1 MKCNMTEPKQKLTLK
16 LIEERF
22 DHDTEC
28 DGFCNGLDFTQ
39 PLVPCRSF
47 CYAHCH
53 ECVDRVLFGNGIICN
68 HPLHYGGFE
77 VSAEKKQ
84 YDPAGLLERR
94 VEFAIKH
101 IDRVFLKWCMGIFVK
116 KRKRGRKIIYIR
128 LFDSTFNTWRT
139 FSKFLLGFNSNGFR
153 LNSEREIINCEKQE
167 VLKTFLSIVAVD
179 KGVWLEL
186 LLPHLFEPLSELV
199 LQFLGIS

>member
-1 MKCNMTEPKQKLTLK
+1 MKCNMTELK

-22 DHDTEC
+22 YHDTEC
-28 DGFCNGLDFTQ
+28 DEFCNGLGLTQ

-47 CYAHCH
+47 CDAHCH

-77 VSAEKKQ
+77 VSAEKRY
-84 YDPAGLLERR
+84 YDPDGLLERR

-101 IDRVFLKWCMGIFVK
+101 ADPHFLEWCMGIFVQK
-116 KRKRGRKIIYIR
+116 SKRGRKIIYIHR
-128 LFDSTFNTWRT
+128 FLSTFNTWRT
-139 FSKFLLGFNSNGFR
+139 VSKFLLGFNSNGFR
-153 LNSEREIINCEKQE
+153 LNSEIEAINCKKQE
-167 VLKTFLSIVAVD
+167 MLKTFLSTVAFD

-186 LLPHLFEPLSELV
+186 LLPHLFGSLSELV
-199 LQFLGIS
+199 IQFL